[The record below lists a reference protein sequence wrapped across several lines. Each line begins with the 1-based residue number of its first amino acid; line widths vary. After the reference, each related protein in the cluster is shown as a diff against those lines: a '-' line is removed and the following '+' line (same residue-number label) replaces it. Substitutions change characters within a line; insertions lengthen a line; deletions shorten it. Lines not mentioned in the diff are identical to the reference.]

1 MAIEVVA
8 ENFVRALV
16 CRPQLAVTG
25 HDETVD
31 VHRRP
36 RTEIPLAQI
45 LAVLVEHLYMAVV
58 AVVDEDLAAG
68 RIHSDSMHVEPV
80 PWALLAAAA
89 PLFTPLE
96 QLLAVHVVLDNAEV
110 VVPVRQVHRV
120 RVHEDEERRPPE
132 VTVVVAGYHGRA
144 ELQQELLAVVAELVD
159 GVPLGVHHPYCLLWV
174 VWVDL
179 DVVRAREELVPLP
192 PVFGDAS
199 LRVDDG
205 DDMFVT
211 AVDPR
216 PGVALVL
223 LPRVLA
229 ARRPRLPDRQPEH
242 REHEAGT
249 NLRDALR
256 LRPFGERDN
265 LSFLHE
271 EHAVRTLR
279 EDVHRLAPTEILVVR
294 QARRHRLRPVRHR
307 FVRTE
312 DVLATLQT
320 GHSRESRAGGLLCLD
335 ALHLRAEREASR
347 EQRTGTRNREHP
359 FHHHGLRKVRRV
371 RGLDTLPFCSCQVMQ
386 RRIEPRRWR

>member
-249 NLRDALR
+249 DLLNALR
-256 LRPFGERDN
+256 LRPFGERDK

-271 EHAVRTLR
+271 EHAVRALR
-279 EDVHRLAPTEILVVR
+279 EDVHRLPPAEIVVIR
-294 QARRHRLRPVRHR
+294 QTRRHRLRPVRDGL
-307 FVRTE
+307 VRTE
-312 DVLATLQT
+312 DVLSAFPP
-320 GHSRESRAGGLLCLD
+320 GSR
-335 ALHLRAEREASR
+335 REAGARHLLRLDRRGPAANQLASR
-347 EQRTGTRNREHP
+347 PQHTARRNRQPAFEH
-359 FHHHGLRKVRRV
+359 
-371 RGLDTLPFCSCQVMQ
+371 
-386 RRIEPRRWR
+386 